1 MLAVSISLAN
11 SDGSPEFQFHMI
23 SNAVSLST
31 GRSTHLNFKLPEV
44 QRIIPPNTQEL
55 APSLLPQCYC
65 YSLRPPS
72 LKTQKHLV
80 CHHSLLL
87 LFSLLLNDFPIPLF
101 HFHSQHLLFIHAQI
115 IKTYFQ
121 SALFAFMFPVIQPAH
136 MPFLV

>member
-1 MLAVSISLAN
+1 MLAVSISLAH
-11 SDGSPEFQFHMI
+11 SDGSPEFQFHVI
-23 SNAVSLST
+23 SNAVPLST
-31 GRSTHLNFKLPEV
+31 GRSTQLNFKLPEV

-72 LKTQKHLV
+72 LKIQKHLV

-87 LFSLLLNDFPIPLF
+87 FSPIPLF

-121 SALFAFMFPVIQPAH
+121 SALFAFMFPVLQPTH
-136 MPFLV
+136 MPFLVWSS